1 MGGPK
6 SAAVPHPDGTTR
18 ILYCLECPESWFEDF
33 GKGQLARGKAQIA
46 FDPDFAAIV
55 DTGECYVSLTLYGDS
70 NGIYVADLTAA
81 GFEVRDQ
88 NGGKRDLGFSYRL
101 VAKRKDIEHSRFPEF
116 AMPAQPPKPAN

>member
-55 DTGECYVSLTLYGDS
+55 TRQAEPMTPNNSPSLNAPDGL
-70 NGIYVADLTAA
+70 L
-81 GFEVRDQ
+81 
-88 NGGKRDLGFSYRL
+88 
-101 VAKRKDIEHSRFPEF
+101 F
-116 AMPAQPPKPAN
+116 ASWR